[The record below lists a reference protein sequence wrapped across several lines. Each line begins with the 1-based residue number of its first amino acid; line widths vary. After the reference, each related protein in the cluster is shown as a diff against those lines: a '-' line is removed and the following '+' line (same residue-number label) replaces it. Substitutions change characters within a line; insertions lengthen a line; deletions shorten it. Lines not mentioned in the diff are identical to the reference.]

1 MSVACDAQSLATTA
15 DPLQGIADG
24 EQLSLMISLLCS
36 WNNMACDAQT
46 LADAAKCIQCNIPD
60 GAKAAVMIY
69 LLAVK
74 AGVSLDAQSL
84 ATAASPL
91 INPLRGIEGPVIVSL
106 LCAIA
111 NK

>member
-1 MSVACDAQSLATTA
+1 MNCDAQSLTTTA

-24 EQLSLMISLLCS
+24 EQLSLMISLLCK
-36 WNNMACDAQT
+36 WNNMACDAQSI
-46 LADAAKCIQCNIPD
+46 ADGAKCIQACLPD
-60 GAKAAVMIY
+60 GAKAAAMIY
-69 LLAVK
+69 LLAIK

-91 INPLRGIEGPVIVSL
+91 INPLRGVEGPVIISL